1 LLDDLAKAVPQ
12 PPEAVP
18 TKAVVART
26 IATSPMCVR
35 CLMTDA
41 GLDLSAVLDA
51 LRDLE
56 ADVKIIRAWG
66 QCPRCGEKKRT
77 VLSIR

>member
-1 LLDDLAKAVPQ
+1 LLDDLAKPVPQ
-12 PPEAVP
+12 PPETVSA
-18 TKAVVART
+18 KAVVART
-26 IATSPMCVR
+26 IATKPVCVR
-35 CLMTDA
+35 CLMADA

-51 LRDLE
+51 LRELE
-56 ADVKIIRAWG
+56 ADIKIIRAWG